1 MEKKQI
7 NLLHKH
13 TPFVSTLKKFA
24 HFWGIY
30 KIHRIQGV
38 DQAVIDKSRFAK

>member
-13 TPFVSTLKKFA
+13 TPFVSTLKKSPSE
-24 HFWGIY
+24 GVIY
-30 KIHRIQGV
+30 VKTKKRLT
-38 DQAVIDKSRFAK
+38 KSSSASRLLK